1 MFLSVFTLAAL
12 MMCLILSESAQ
23 STLVIT
29 ETLFFL
35 PPVRNPRVK
44 DRLCKKQQSKRILRR
59 VLLLSYLP
67 KYFEVGQSDEY
78 GKRKWKHRH
87 TCIHRHAISAL
98 VLQYYALMCKHMH
111 TERLDFFQTSIDMHI
126 YYKITAQDR
135 RYVHIHAYMHSLS
148 FFLALAESVKAQ
160 KACMF
165 YQKHP
170 SQHQTLHLTT
180 IRSKKIMSLLHQT
193 DHFRKTVC
201 WFLCCFNK
209 FWYGGQYEAVGTQN
223 NQKSQSSL
231 LFTFLLYSHM
241 FILYDFDTLPR
252 SSFCYSILHLSAFH
266 NLSCFH
272 CFP

>member
-1 MFLSVFTLAAL
+1 M
-12 MMCLILSESAQ
+12 
-23 STLVIT
+23 
-29 ETLFFL
+29 
-35 PPVRNPRVK
+35 K
-44 DRLCKKQQSKRILRR
+44 W
-59 VLLLSYLP
+59 
-67 KYFEVGQSDEY
+67 GQSDEY

-135 RYVHIHAYMHSLS
+135 RYVHIQAHMHSLS

-160 KACMF
+160 KGWMF

-180 IRSKKIMSLLHQT
+180 TQSKKIMSLLHQT

-201 WFLCCFNK
+201 WFFVVSTN
-209 FWYGGQYEAVGTQN
+209 FDMEVNMRAVGTQN

-231 LFTFLLYSHM
+231 LFTFLLY
-241 FILYDFDTLPR
+241 IPI
-252 SSFCYSILHLSAFH
+252 C
-266 NLSCFH
+266 LSCMILTLYLALVFVIPFYIYQLSTIFLVFTVSH
-272 CFP
+272 KTLN

>member
-1 MFLSVFTLAAL
+1 
-12 MMCLILSESAQ
+12 
-23 STLVIT
+23 
-29 ETLFFL
+29 
-35 PPVRNPRVK
+35 
-44 DRLCKKQQSKRILRR
+44 
-59 VLLLSYLP
+59 
-67 KYFEVGQSDEY
+67 
-78 GKRKWKHRH
+78 
-87 TCIHRHAISAL
+87 
-98 VLQYYALMCKHMH
+98 MH

-135 RYVHIHAYMHSLS
+135 RYVHIQAHMHSLS

-160 KACMF
+160 KGLMF

-170 SQHQTLHLTT
+170 SQQQTLHLTT
-180 IRSKKIMSLLHQT
+180 TQSKKIMSLLHQT

-201 WFLCCFNK
+201 WFFVVSTN
-209 FWYGGQYEAVGTQN
+209 FDMEVNMRAVGTQN

-272 CFP
+272 CLP

>member
-1 MFLSVFTLAAL
+1 MN
-12 MMCLILSESAQ
+12 M
-23 STLVIT
+23 
-29 ETLFFL
+29 
-35 PPVRNPRVK
+35 VK
-44 DRLCKKQQSKRILRR
+44 
-59 VLLLSYLP
+59 
-67 KYFEVGQSDEY
+67 G
-78 GKRKWKHRH
+78 KWKHRH

-135 RYVHIHAYMHSLS
+135 RYVHIQAHMHSLS
-148 FFLALAESVKAQ
+148 FFLTLAESVKAQ
-160 KACMF
+160 KGWMF

-180 IRSKKIMSLLHQT
+180 TVKKNHVFAASNWSLQEDSVLIFFVVST
-193 DHFRKTVC
+193 NFDMEVNMR
-201 WFLCCFNK
+201 
-209 FWYGGQYEAVGTQN
+209 AVGTQN

-272 CFP
+272 CLP